1 MAYAVGAVLFAAAA
15 YVGIVLAN
23 TLRLRRFDD
32 GPDAGTPPVAFIL
45 GGAAVV
51 GAVVVSHA
59 ASPVQIAMLA
69 LVGLSLAAIWCT
81 DIRYGIVPDAFT
93 LGPLAVILAYAG
105 WTHEW
110 SYFSGAAVPF
120 VPFAAAAAL
129 SGGRGMGWGDVKIAA
144 LGGAVLGAQNALL
157 AFAFGC
163 IVAAMVNFAQ
173 GRRGVPIAFAP
184 YLACAI
190 ALGIPAGVLAT

>member
-1 MAYAVGAVLFAAAA
+1 MAYALGAVLFAAAA
-15 YVGIVLAN
+15 YIGIVLAN
-23 TLRLRRFDD
+23 ALKLRRFDD
-32 GPDAGTPPVAFIL
+32 GPDAGTPPIPWIL

-59 ASPVQIAMLA
+59 VSPAQILILA
-69 LVGLSLAAIWCT
+69 LVCLSLAAIWCT
-81 DIRYGIVPDAFT
+81 DIRYGIVPDQFT
-93 LGPLAVILAYAG
+93 LIPLAVIFAYAG
-105 WTHEW
+105 WHREW
-110 SYFSGAAVPF
+110 AYFTGAAVPF

-163 IVAAMVNFAQ
+163 IVAAIINFAQ